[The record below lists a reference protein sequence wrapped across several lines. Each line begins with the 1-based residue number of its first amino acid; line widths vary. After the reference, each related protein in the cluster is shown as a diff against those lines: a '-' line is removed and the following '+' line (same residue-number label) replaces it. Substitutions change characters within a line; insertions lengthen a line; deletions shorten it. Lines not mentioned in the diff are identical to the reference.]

1 MIYDAISRLNFN
13 LLFLFSK
20 SSALVKHMKL
30 MQKQT
35 TSAMFLEQKCN
46 TRRPAIAGKRKSTCM
61 WFARVLVQPV
71 WDRLVGAI
79 LHLFHSFLN
88 RWEANEG
95 KGNVLQILKSCCNAT
110 WNFFHH
116 FKFRTRLK
124 TIYIRTENVR
134 DVSDESIAGFDWTNN
149 AIRGSFYSLK

>member
-1 MIYDAISRLNFN
+1 MIYDAISRLNCN
-13 LLFLFSK
+13 LLFFSNP
-20 SSALVKHMKL
+20 LVKHMKL

-88 RWEANEG
+88 RWEQTKAKEMSS
-95 KGNVLQILKSCCNAT
+95 KS
-110 WNFFHH
+110 WNRVVMLHEFFLHH

-134 DVSDESIAGFDWTNN
+134 DVSDESIAGFWLN
-149 AIRGSFYSLK
+149 K